1 MVPPQEDPAV
11 PAGLRSFRVVLREL
25 EPTLRLV
32 LEADRTSALL
42 IGALGILG
50 GLLPLA
56 VAYVGRLI
64 VDAVVASM
72 GGDPD
77 AGRHAVLLVA
87 AEAGLMA
94 AGLALTRGSQ
104 LSRALLGLKL
114 GHLINLRILAKAA
127 ELELAHFE
135 DPKIYD
141 RLQNARREASSR
153 PLNVFSTV
161 TGLLRDLLTLAT
173 IALALV
179 AFSPAAVLALALAT
193 LPSFFSELRFSR
205 EAYRLFSWRAPEGR
219 RMKYLEWL
227 LTRDREAKEVKLFG
241 LADHILGLYRELYGK
256 FYREDRSL
264 AFRRAAFGFGL
275 GLLSTGAFYGTY
287 AWIVLRTAAGGLT
300 LGEMT
305 FYLAIFRQGQTA
317 LRDVLMAVGSSYED
331 GLFMSNLF
339 SFLRLDVRAKPS
351 VHPASEGAAA
361 VLAGEDLRR
370 ASTASARAGERPGRI
385 TFEDVSFTYPGAR
398 RPVLSG
404 FSLAVEPGE
413 KIALVGANGAGKS
426 TLVKLLTGLYHP
438 TSGRIELDGVPLDQ
452 LPSGELRRRF
462 AVVLQDYVTYQFSAG
477 DNIGL
482 GDVAHLHDRD
492 RILRA
497 AESGDALELVREL
510 PRGLDTQ
517 LGRWFDGGTELSTG
531 QWQKLAVSRAFMR
544 EAEVLILDEPS
555 ASLDAEAEHRLFER
569 FQALAKD
576 KTAFLI
582 SHRFSTVRMADRI
595 VVLADGMC
603 REVGSHE
610 SLLALGGRYAE
621 LFRLQARGYVEGWR
635 SG

>member
-1 MVPPQEDPAV
+1 MASPHEDPAA
-11 PAGLRSFRVVLREL
+11 PMGLRSFRVVLREL
-25 EPTLRLV
+25 APTIRLV
-32 LEADRTSALL
+32 LEADRRSAAL
-42 IGALGILG
+42 IGVLGVSG

-64 VDAVVASM
+64 VDAVVLAL
-72 GGDPD
+72 GGDTE
-77 AGRHAVLLVA
+77 AGRQAVFFVA
-87 AEAGLMA
+87 AEAGLMGL
-94 AGLALTRGSQ
+94 GLALTRGSQ
-104 LSRALLGLKL
+104 LLRALLGLKL
-114 GHLINLRILAKAA
+114 GHLINLRILTKAT
-127 ELELAHFE
+127 ELDLAHFE
-135 DPKIYD
+135 DPKTYD

-153 PLNVFSTV
+153 PLNVFSSLI
-161 TGLLRDLLTLAT
+161 GLLRDLLTLGT
-173 IALALV
+173 IAIALV
-179 AFSPAAVLALALAT
+179 TFSPLAVLALALAT

-241 LADHILGLYRELYGK
+241 LSEHILGRYRGLYQK
-256 FYREDRSL
+256 FHAEDRSL
-264 AFRRAAFGFGL
+264 AMRRAGFGFLL
-275 GLLSTGAFYGTY
+275 GMLSTAAFYGTY
-287 AWIVLRTAAGGLT
+287 AWIVLRTASGQLS

-317 LRDVLMAVGSSYED
+317 LRDILLAIGTSYED

-339 SFLRLDVRAKPS
+339 SFLGMETRARSDSSLRSLSLAPS
-351 VHPASEGAAA
+351 RGS
-361 VLAGEDLRR
+361 
-370 ASTASARAGERPGRI
+370 GRVS
-385 TFEDVSFTYPGAR
+385 FENVGFTYPGAR
-398 RPVLSG
+398 AAVLRG
-404 FSLAVEPGE
+404 FDLEVEPGE

-426 TLVKLLTGLYHP
+426 TLVKLLTGLYRP
-438 TSGRIELDGVPLDQ
+438 TTGLIRIDGVPITEM
-452 LPSGELRRRF
+452 SEEELRRRF

-477 DNIGL
+477 ENIGL
-482 GDVAHLHDRD
+482 GDVAHLEDRE

-517 LGRWFDGGTELSTG
+517 LGRWFDTGTELSTG

-544 EAEVLILDEPS
+544 EADILILDEPS
-555 ASLDAEAEHRLFER
+555 AALDAEAEHRLFER
-569 FQALAKD
+569 FSKLAED

-595 VVLADGMC
+595 VVLADGTC
-603 REVGSHE
+603 TESGSHE
-610 SLLALGGRYAE
+610 ALLTLGGRYAE
-621 LFRLQARGYVEGWR
+621 LFRLQARGYLEGWR